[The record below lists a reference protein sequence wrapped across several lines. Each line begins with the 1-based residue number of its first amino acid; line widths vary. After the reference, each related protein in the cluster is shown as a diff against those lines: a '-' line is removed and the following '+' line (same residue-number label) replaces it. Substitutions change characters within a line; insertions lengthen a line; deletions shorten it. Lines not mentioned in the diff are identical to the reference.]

1 MAITGQA
8 RRRRIILN
16 ADAYISSATS
26 NVPVLVKFNSTS
38 HPDLFGTGDD
48 KDSVWFSSDASGQTI
63 LYHEG
68 VVFDTTN
75 AIFYVKVDLSSTA
88 DTTIYF
94 WYGTPSITGT
104 ESASDVWTNGYNI
117 YHFEGGNAN
126 ATSSITNGKT
136 LTKYGTITTTTGT
149 AGSGITGFT
158 DSNYFYNSS
167 FAWVTNRANFGDGKT
182 AIVWYKTSNWAS
194 GKNFIN
200 HERGFFAEQIGSGFA
215 SRARTSDYYS
225 GERAVSTSSTDW
237 NMYVFLPTSS
247 TYSITYCIG
256 GSVTSTGTTST
267 WTGATFSNDYIY
279 VGRSA
284 VGGYPNQYGTIDE
297 LWYFT
302 DLKSVD
308 WVTAVYNN
316 VYTYATFVT
325 IDGAVSIGSSP
336 KMICPVWATESG
348 TAYEDTVEF
357 TVNVTPSAT
366 ATLTDVET
374 ITFTET
380 ILFSQSSGYLEGFSK
395 RIELT
400 IDSSKVDSD
409 LTNFPILIKLSS
421 SSGISDSDLSSI
433 FTELG
438 ANSKK
443 IAVTTS
449 NNTQCYVEIE
459 RWDNA
464 NNLAILWAKIPSI
477 DDDTDTTLYL
487 YYDSSASDNSTYV
500 GDTNSEVAE
509 NVWDANFKAVYHLN
523 EIIEETPIRDSTSN
537 DADFDTVTLNS
548 VERIGDVKI
557 GKGYNGSQMASNTN
571 LVISS
576 SNPAVLGLTW
586 TFSFWLEVPVT
597 QISPAICLLYD
608 DTNTCFFNL
617 QSGGSEGG
625 QTGWNNN
632 YTMSYSTFNFTGK
645 PHFVVVRRNGSE
657 AVASIYVDGNNLSAT
672 GTLNDTTPTIKYL
685 SASGQYQKFDL
696 DEVRISGIARSDAWI
711 KADYYSQDDNLI
723 TYGSFEILLQSISV
737 KFILTHEATETVTF
751 TSTEAKTD
759 VEVIE
764 FTVNVSSEVIDLDEV
779 VPFTANY
786 SFTVEAIL
794 SHTQTVEFTETATF
808 AVIKDVTDV
817 ELVEFGVTATATV
830 LPTQLSSLIEFT
842 ETATFAAAKTT
853 IDVEV
858 IEFAANV
865 SMDVFEGS
873 GTQDLVEFAVNP
885 SFEIIAVFEY
895 AKTVEF
901 SGIYGL
907 ITPSLA
913 LNLTP
918 IEFQEVASFK
928 VMDVEL
934 IKFSATVTFEAAKT
948 VTDIEVIEFS
958 AVFTPSV
965 TEMDEI
971 LNFTVTATPS
981 VTAVLTDIE
990 VIEFAAT
997 ATFEASKPL
1006 IDVEVIEFSATFTP
1020 EIETYQA
1027 ELIEFTVTATP
1038 KEIVNFPSP
1047 YPDWKY
1053 RKSKEIIGSNNALT
1067 DYQMKLTLHYG
1078 SGTDDDDNV
1087 YLNSHSKTDFSDIRF
1102 SHDSVALDYFI
1113 EDKVD
1118 EDYAIV
1124 WIEIDSISTSG
1135 ETIYIS
1141 YGNASAA
1148 DESSGENTFVDFA
1161 GSSITSYSETP
1172 NLDPSGK
1179 FRYRARLER
1188 YSAPVGNPYDT
1199 YFGLKNTDGSQYL
1212 KFQLMWDTSLHRVR
1226 YWAKRTAEWAAVPI
1240 SLDSS
1245 SIQKFTLIKNEDGV
1259 YFYSDNGGTYALI
1272 EYWYTNYIPNA
1283 TLGLFYYDNEEYLG
1297 ITWAFLAK
1305 YTDTEPTF
1313 STTGEEEQ
1321 SGLTDRDNIDLFWI
1335 LSTLEITVAATTSFE
1350 INSWSILIEFTVT
1363 ATFESH
1369 YPIFDVELI
1378 EFSAT
1383 FETKIS
1389 YAKIYVDLDELKVE
1403 SISVNKSIQ
1412 DATWNCDITIDGTET
1427 ISFFRHVTVEIPDHN
1442 SVSRVVFV
1450 GFIPTSN
1457 HVLASVTNKSKATAY
1472 DYSWYLSVQQMPDEY
1487 LITNAEPSTI
1497 ILALLGGEDWET
1509 VTGINPY
1516 QLIEVEDWATI
1527 TKTFIW
1533 DRKTTKHQ
1541 AIQEICEYI
1550 GYIFLIKWKL
1560 ISGFYYP
1567 IAYFVPK
1574 DDIDT
1579 YLDLPSPITITSGV
1593 SDQHVIEGISI
1604 ENTQVESVNR
1614 VIVKGI
1620 DAATGT
1626 YYSSTKESLSVTD
1639 KEEIPIE
1646 IYYESADL
1654 NTQEKADDKA
1664 EEIYNLLQEFPKTYD
1679 VQLINRTDLELY
1691 QKIKFVGYSQ
1701 IDEVYYR
1708 IISINYSKIGINTK
1722 VSIKLAKDDD
1732 LSNLANILRNNSG
1745 DFTNNITKIVDSRL
1759 DSMPTVAI
1767 GRILA
1772 INGSV
1777 ATVELEDGSGNIE
1790 ARLLNQT

>member
-1 MAITGQA
+1 LAITGQP
-8 RRRRIILN
+8 RRRRIVIN
-16 ADAYISSATS
+16 ADAYISGATS

-38 HPDLFGTGDD
+38 HPDLFATGDD
-48 KDSVWFSSDASGQTI
+48 KDSVWFSTDAGGQTT

-68 VVFDTTN
+68 VVFSATD

-88 DTTIYF
+88 HTVIYF
-94 WYGTPSITGT
+94 WYGLPAITGT
-104 ESASDVWTNGYNI
+104 ESTSNVWTNGLAVW
-117 YHFEGGNAN
+117 HFEDALTDSSGNSRTMTSYSTSNNASGIVGQCRELTGSSSSYLTYTGITDIPTRSFLAWVKLDTAN
-126 ATSSITNGKT
+126 AWNCLFSNPSVN
-136 LTKYGTITTTTGT
+136 YT
-149 AGSGITGFT
+149 AFPLVQV
-158 DSNYFYNSS
+158 NSS
-167 FAWVTNRANFGDGKT
+167 NELTT
-182 AIVWYKTSNWAS
+182 
-194 GKNFIN
+194 
-200 HERGFFAEQIGSGFA
+200 
-215 SRARTSDYYS
+215 YYS
-225 GERAVSTSSTDW
+225 CDNGATKLQAINISSG
-237 NMYVFLPTSS
+237 
-247 TYSITYCIG
+247 C
-256 GSVTSTGTTST
+256 STGTWYQIGVRANGIYPHIVGNGSAGSYDSGYTKI
-267 WTGATFSNDYIY
+267 SNTTLDVSKFGVQYS
-279 VGRSA
+279 SA
-284 VGGYPNQYGTIDE
+284 YPFNGCIDE
-297 LWYFT
+297 LWVFSGTLSLDFY
-302 DLKSVD
+302 
-308 WVTAVYNN
+308 TANYNN
-316 VYTYATFVT
+316 IANYSTFIT
-325 IDGAVSIGSSP
+325 IDGAVQIGSSP
-336 KMICPVWATESG
+336 KMVCPVWADSG
-348 TAYEDTVEF
+348 QQLQDTVEF
-357 TVNVTPSAT
+357 TANASTTVT
-366 ATLTDVET
+366 ATLIDVET
-374 ITFTET
+374 VTFTET
-380 ILFSQSSGYLEGFSK
+380 ILFSQSTGYLEGFSK

-400 IDSSKVDSD
+400 IDYTKVGST

-421 SSGISDSDLSSI
+421 SSGISDSDLTSI

-438 ANSKK
+438 ANKKK

-449 NNTQCYVEIE
+449 DNTQCYVEIE

-464 NNLAILWAKIPSI
+464 NNLAILWAKIPSVSHTANTI
-477 DDDTDTTLYL
+477 LYL
-487 YYDSSASDNSTYV
+487 YYDSSASDNTTYV
-500 GDTNSEVAE
+500 GDTDSEVAE
-509 NVWDANFKAVYHLN
+509 NVWDSNYKGVFHFN
-523 EIIEETPIRDSTSN
+523 SETAIKDSTSN
-537 DADFDTVTLNS
+537 DYDSTSSDGTQYS
-548 VERIGDVKI
+548 YDGKI
-557 GKGYNGSQMASNTN
+557 GKGIGLVRYSGIDYNFSGSMGMSSGTTFTLQFCYKTIDTSNVHRIFGFGSSGILWYYANDNLLGFRVDSYDHNALVEDASVESDFTFITIVRNGTGNNFKAYYNGVEKTINFQSYTQPDGSLN
-571 LVISS
+571 LVNI
-576 SNPAVLGLTW
+576 
-586 TFSFWLEVPVT
+586 
-597 QISPAICLLYD
+597 
-608 DTNTCFFNL
+608 
-617 QSGGSEGG
+617 GG
-625 QTGWNNN
+625 
-632 YTMSYSTFNFTGK
+632 
-645 PHFVVVRRNGSE
+645 NGD
-657 AVASIYVDGNNLSAT
+657 ING
-672 GTLNDTTPTIKYL
+672 I
-685 SASGQYQKFDL
+685 L
-696 DEVRISGIARSDAWI
+696 DEVRFSNTNRSEAWI
-711 KADYYSQDDNLI
+711 VADYNSQNDSLI
-723 TYGSFEILLQSISV
+723 SYGSFETPLQSVFV
-737 KFILTHEATETVTF
+737 KFILTHEFTETATF
-751 TSTEAKTD
+751 ATTQVATD

-764 FTVNVSSEVIDLDEV
+764 FTVNVSSEVIDLDEI

-794 SHTQTVEFTETATF
+794 SQIQIVEFTANATF
-808 AVIKDVTDV
+808 VAIKEVTDV
-817 ELVEFGVTATATV
+817 EVIEFGVTATATV
-830 LPTQLSSLIEFT
+830 LPTQLASLVEFT
-842 ETATFAAAKTT
+842 ETATFASAKTI

-858 IEFAANV
+858 IEFVANV
-865 SMDVFEGS
+865 SMDVFEGE
-873 GTQDLVEFAVNP
+873 GTQDTAEFTVNP
-885 SFEIIAVFEY
+885 SFEVIAVFEHV
-895 AKTVEF
+895 KTVEF
-901 SGIYGL
+901 SEICGV

-948 VTDIEVIEFS
+948 ITDIEVIEFS

-981 VTAVLTDIE
+981 VIAVLTDIE
-990 VIEFAAT
+990 LIEFAAT
-997 ATFEASKPL
+997 ATFEVSKPL

-1179 FRYRARLER
+1179 FRYMARLER

-1199 YFGLKNTDGSQYL
+1199 YFGLKNMDGSQYL

-1620 DAATGT
+1620 NAATGT

-1759 DSMPTVAI
+1759 DSMPTVVI

>member
-1 MAITGQA
+1 MAITGQV
-8 RRRRIILN
+8 RRRRIVIN
-16 ADAYISSATS
+16 AYAYISGATS

-38 HPDLFGTGDD
+38 HPDLFATGDD
-48 KDSVWFSSDASGQTI
+48 KDSVWFSTDAGGQTT

-68 VVFDTTN
+68 VVFDATD

-88 DTTIYF
+88 DTVIYF
-94 WYGTPSITGT
+94 WYGLPAITGT
-104 ESASDVWTNGYNI
+104 ESKTNVWTNAHAI
-117 YHFEGGNAN
+117 WHFETDGNQAGSVSDQPSLTKVSTPTH
-126 ATSSITNGKT
+126 TSSGAVGSAYTGFSTSKYLYSSNTAWINENRGDGNHKTMLIWLKPANMTGSQNAVGIEQRGTFAIVEGGSWEFRWRLNDGYYGNYTKSTTNTDWQFHYSKLDGQTAYYGIYIAGTLNSGTSTTFTSTTCSNNYLYIGVNHSKT
-136 LTKYGTITTTTGT
+136 STF
-149 AGSGITGFT
+149 AGSV
-158 DSNYFYNSS
+158 DE
-167 FAWVTNRANFGDGKT
+167 
-182 AIVWYKTSNWAS
+182 VWYFNDTKSAD
-194 GKNFIN
+194 FI
-200 HERGFFAEQIGSGFA
+200 
-215 SRARTSDYYS
+215 
-225 GERAVSTSSTDW
+225 
-237 NMYVFLPTSS
+237 
-247 TYSITYCIG
+247 
-256 GSVTSTGTTST
+256 
-267 WTGATFSNDYIY
+267 
-279 VGRSA
+279 
-284 VGGYPNQYGTIDE
+284 
-297 LWYFT
+297 
-302 DLKSVD
+302 
-308 WVTAVYNN
+308 TAVYNN
-316 VYTYATFVT
+316 VQNYSTFIT
-325 IDGAVSIGSSP
+325 IDGAVTIGSSP
-336 KMICPVWATESG
+336 KMVVPVWAESG
-348 TAYEDTVEF
+348 TLYEDTVNF
-357 TVNVTPSAT
+357 TVTATPSIT
-366 ATLTDVET
+366 STLTDVET
-374 ITFTET
+374 VTFTSN
-380 ILFSQSSGYLEGFSK
+380 ILFSQSTGYLAGFSK

-400 IDSSKVDSD
+400 IDSSKVDGD

-421 SSGISDSDLSSI
+421 SSGISDSDLTSI

-464 NNLAILWAKIPSI
+464 NNLAILWAKIPSVSHTANTI
-477 DDDTDTTLYL
+477 LYL
-487 YYDSSASDNSTYV
+487 YYDGSASDNATYV
-500 GDTNSEVAE
+500 GDTDSEVAE
-509 NVWDANFKAVYHLN
+509 NVWDSDYKAVYHFN
-523 EIIEETPIRDSTSN
+523 VETSIKDSTSN
-537 DADFDTVTLNS
+537 DYDSSSSDGTQYS
-548 VERIGDVKI
+548 YDGKI
-557 GKGYNGSQMASNTN
+557 GKGLGLVRGSYIDYNFSGSMGMSSGTTFTIQFCYKCIDDSNVHKIFKGSGSSGEIWYSDNLIAFRVDNYDHFALISDTSVEVDFTFITIVRNGTGNDFKAYINGIEKSINYQSYTQPDNSFNLVDIGNNGDINGILDEARFSNTN
-571 LVISS
+571 
-576 SNPAVLGLTW
+576 
-586 TFSFWLEVPVT
+586 
-597 QISPAICLLYD
+597 
-608 DTNTCFFNL
+608 
-617 QSGGSEGG
+617 
-625 QTGWNNN
+625 
-632 YTMSYSTFNFTGK
+632 
-645 PHFVVVRRNGSE
+645 RSE
-657 AVASIYVDGNNLSAT
+657 A
-672 GTLNDTTPTIKYL
+672 
-685 SASGQYQKFDL
+685 
-696 DEVRISGIARSDAWI
+696 WI
-711 KADYYSQDDNLI
+711 VADYNSQNDSLI
-723 TYGSFEILLQSISV
+723 SYGSFETPLQSVFV
-737 KFILTHEATETVTF
+737 KFILTHEFTETATF
-751 TSTEAKTD
+751 ATTQVATD

-764 FTVNVSSEVIDLDEV
+764 FTVNVSSEVIDLDEI

-794 SHTQTVEFTETATF
+794 SQIQIVEFTANATF
-808 AVIKDVTDV
+808 VAIKEVTDV
-817 ELVEFGVTATATV
+817 EVIEFGVTATATV
-830 LPTQLSSLIEFT
+830 LPTQLASLVEFT
-842 ETATFAAAKTT
+842 ETATFASAKTI

-1335 LSTLEITVAATTSFE
+1335 LSTLEIAVTAATSFE
-1350 INSWSILIEFTVT
+1350 INSWSILIEFTETV
-1363 ATFESH
+1363 TFESH

-1472 DYSWYLSVQQMPDEY
+1472 DYSWYLSVQQVPDEY